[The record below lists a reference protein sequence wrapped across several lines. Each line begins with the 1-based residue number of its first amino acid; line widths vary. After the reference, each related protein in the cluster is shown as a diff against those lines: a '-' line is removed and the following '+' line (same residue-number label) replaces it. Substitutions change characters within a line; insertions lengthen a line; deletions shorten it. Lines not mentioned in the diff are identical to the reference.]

1 MPRKSITTSKLE
13 AMLVEGLKADQHF
26 QEQLKALTDA
36 QLKQLWETERTR
48 CEELEKR
55 IHRDSLLS
63 TDKEDKSG
71 ENLNVDTVFNPSSL
85 RRSRSTSALVS
96 GKGPSGDDQ
105 PLQRPSLSSPAWVT
119 FLTGTTR
126 SGAHDPIQRTPQSI
140 MQPSYVH
147 KELESEAECQK
158 QFRAFPVPTH
168 VSLPLYQQM
177 TQLRETRRKQCL
189 VQRKDFLLS
198 TQKPFSFQE
207 RERERR
213 EKLVE
218 MLSHVTQDQ
227 TSKQP
232 KQTASTV
239 KTAACVE
246 DVKEPVVLT
255 ASTVAVKTAACVGEV
270 KAPVVSHP
278 GKDKERCKKVNI
290 HPNRVT
296 IKSSTA
302 PNKTGNTQASSSKP
316 RCSEHTKKQMLGF
329 LDEKP
334 SFKPRISQQVPDF
347 STRHKAFQTEV
358 LRKAERK
365 DSTKCQPFHLRTS
378 ALSLRQST
386 AKPANS
392 QEPKVSNH
400 LRKSKS
406 FGCLTSLSTE
416 TLPTYISDATRK
428 RGVAIRKTLEM
439 KESKKGESAEW
450 MRSFQMRSQA
460 MQKTVAIRAKVTDP
474 HSSLKDVYHEQLQR
488 HREADQQRVKEYTK
502 ELRDMK
508 ERVTQRPYL
517 FERVK
522 QKHAKAQVEQ
532 TYRKKLQEAGLN
544 ERFVEAAS

>member
-1 MPRKSITTSKLE
+1 
-13 AMLVEGLKADQHF
+13 
-26 QEQLKALTDA
+26 
-36 QLKQLWETERTR
+36 
-48 CEELEKR
+48 
-55 IHRDSLLS
+55 
-63 TDKEDKSG
+63 
-71 ENLNVDTVFNPSSL
+71 
-85 RRSRSTSALVS
+85 
-96 GKGPSGDDQ
+96 
-105 PLQRPSLSSPAWVT
+105 
-119 FLTGTTR
+119 
-126 SGAHDPIQRTPQSI
+126 

-168 VSLPLYQQM
+168 VSLPLYHQM

-218 MLSHVTQDQ
+218 ML
-227 TSKQP
+227 K
-232 KQTASTV
+232 
-239 KTAACVE
+239 
-246 DVKEPVVLT
+246 
-255 ASTVAVKTAACVGEV
+255 
-270 KAPVVSHP
+270 
-278 GKDKERCKKVNI
+278 
-290 HPNRVT
+290 
-296 IKSSTA
+296 
-302 PNKTGNTQASSSKP
+302 
-316 RCSEHTKKQMLGF
+316 
-329 LDEKP
+329 
-334 SFKPRISQQVPDF
+334 
-347 STRHKAFQTEV
+347 
-358 LRKAERK
+358 
-365 DSTKCQPFHLRTS
+365 
-378 ALSLRQST
+378 
-386 AKPANS
+386 
-392 QEPKVSNH
+392 
-400 LRKSKS
+400 
-406 FGCLTSLSTE
+406 